1 MDSGIIG
8 ADPFAAEVIAEQAAE
23 HLREI
28 RRLDDIAYTFLR
40 GAEGDQVEAEKSLE
54 AWLDLLFE
62 GGALIMWKY
71 RIVLAKIRE
80 GL

>member
-1 MDSGIIG
+1 
-8 ADPFAAEVIAEQAAE
+8 
-23 HLREI
+23 
-28 RRLDDIAYTFLR
+28 LR
-40 GAEGDQVEAEKSLE
+40 GADGDPIEAEKSLDNC
-54 AWLDLLFE
+54 LDVLFE